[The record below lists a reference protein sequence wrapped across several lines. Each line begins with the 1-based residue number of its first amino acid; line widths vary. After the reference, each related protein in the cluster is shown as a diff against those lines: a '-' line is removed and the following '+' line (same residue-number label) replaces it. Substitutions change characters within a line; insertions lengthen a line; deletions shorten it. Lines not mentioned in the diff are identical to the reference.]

1 MTDSSKVALLG
12 LDRAELTSLVES
24 LGEPAY
30 RGQQL
35 RDAIYRQRVEAVEEI
50 STLSQS
56 LRGKLTEKGVSVGL
70 PRIAQRFVSQDGTVR
85 YLVALA
91 DGQSVETVWMPE
103 GDGGEAGDGSEA
115 GELAERFAESD
126 SSGTSG
132 ARAPIEKQEPI
143 EALKRCATQKLTDQ
157 TPDRKQEQE
166 PGWRQEQKPERGREE
181 KQKSGC
187 GQEQIRDRGQQDS
200 DRGQQHDSDQRQ
212 GQRYGSDQRQSQR
225 RVQGQNQGR
234 STICISSQVGCAV
247 DCQFCLTALLGVK
260 RNLSSGEIV
269 GQVCAV
275 LKDQQVSPPEDRINL
290 VFMGMG
296 EPFLNYENFVKAAR
310 LLVEEVGIA
319 ERRMTVSTAGIVPRI
334 HDFGAEKIRPKLA
347 ISLNASN
354 DALRTRLMPL
364 NKKWNLEMLMAAAK
378 EYPLRTREWIT
389 FEYVLLGGVNDG
401 PENAREVVELLR
413 GMRCKVNLIALNPGP
428 GIEFATPDRERVVEF
443 QKILRESGVPAYV
456 RRPRG
461 RDIYAACGQ
470 LKRTVEIATAPAQ

>member
-1 MTDSSKVALLG
+1 MADSSQVALLG
-12 LDRAELTSLVES
+12 LDLAELTSFVES

-35 RDAIYRQRVEAVEEI
+35 RDAIYRQRVEVVEEI

-85 YLVALA
+85 YLIALA
-91 DGQSVETVWMPE
+91 DGQTVETVWMPE

-115 GELAERFAESD
+115 GEVAERFAESD
-126 SSGTSG
+126 SLGSSG
-132 ARAPIEKQEPI
+132 AKALLEKRKPIA
-143 EALKRCATQKLTDQ
+143 ALKRCATQKLTDQ
-157 TPDRKQEQE
+157 TPNQKQG
-166 PGWRQEQKPERGREE
+166 PGWGQEQKPGWGEE
-181 KQKSGC
+181 EEQKSAW
-187 GQEQIRDRGQQDS
+187 GQEQKRDRGQQ
-200 DRGQQHDSDQRQ
+200 RNSDQ
-212 GQRYGSDQRQSQR
+212 GQTQR

-260 RNLSSGEIV
+260 RNLSAGEIV

-389 FEYVLLGGVNDG
+389 FEYVLLGGVNDA

-428 GIEFATPDRERVVEF
+428 GIEFTTPDTERVAEF